1 MPSMREMEKIKEFTK
16 VTARIPSFFVV
27 MRDYGS
33 KGREAI
39 VDPEITRREVI
50 SRVASGEYKDIVFIL
65 HVVPGEIPEDVTDEI
80 MDVAGARDVVLPYLS
95 PSERLEAMADHCRKL
110 RAETV

>member
-1 MPSMREMEKIKEFTK
+1 M
-16 VTARIPSFFVV
+16 TARIPSFFVV

-50 SRVASGEYKDIVFIL
+50 SRVASGEYKDIVFIQWI
-65 HVVPGEIPEDVTDEI
+65 HDGCAEDVTDEI
-80 MDVAGARDVVLPYLS
+80 MEAAGARDTILPPRLS
-95 PSERLEAMADHCRKL
+95 PSERLEAMADHCRDYRKNE
-110 RAETV
+110 AV